1 MKTHKL
7 KLQLLLILT
16 TSAFLFNACEDEL
29 AKSPLDEF
37 DNATFWNS
45 KENIDL
51 ALAAVYR
58 GSIRANSW
66 GGGAN
71 DWWSGNGL
79 LYLELAS
86 DNAYH
91 GQGENLGWNRL
102 SNGTLTAGGIGIL
115 SMYWDNGYKRIAR
128 TNNFLENIDKAPLEP
143 EVLARY
149 NAEARFIRA
158 AQYFYF
164 SQYFGSVP
172 LVTKILTQ
180 EEANTVTKAT
190 HKELVDFVITELTA
204 SAQDLPRF
212 KDIPNNEIGRASK
225 QAALAFLGRI
235 QLAEGYFGDA
245 ANTYKTII
253 DFGDN
258 IIDPDYQSL
267 FIEANENSA
276 ENIFSIQFIPDLLAN
291 GFMQYNGP
299 RVIGGYSFINPLG
312 DLMEAYQFTDGT
324 EFSYTDPRYNPDN
337 IGENRD
343 PRLSYSI
350 YYNGSTIRDDIQYI
364 SHPDS
369 NSPDR
374 IMRLNSK
381 TGYSIRKYMDE
392 SITGNFYG
400 ANGANIPVIRYAEIL
415 LSYLEAKLEAGDGID
430 QGLLDQTINLVR
442 ARSSVNMPPITE
454 TNPALLRPILRNERR
469 VELALEGIR
478 YWDILRWG
486 VGSEELVG
494 DFYGHPYPDAETEI
508 RKKDASAPDDPY
520 SRWYVTTKNFREGVD
535 NYWPIPQSEVN
546 INPNLAN

>member
-1 MKTHKL
+1 MITL
-7 KLQLLLILT
+7 SLLLGM
-16 TSAFLFNACEDEL
+16 SSCEDDLE
-29 AKSPLDEF
+29 KSPLDEF
-37 DNATFWNS
+37 DNSTFWNS
-45 KENIDL
+45 KENVEM

-58 GSIRANSW
+58 GNIVANAW

-102 SNGTLTAGGIGIL
+102 SNGTLTADGIGIL
-115 SMYWDNGYKRIAR
+115 DMYWENGYERIAR
-128 TNNFLENIDKAPLEP
+128 TNNFLENVDQAPLEP
-143 EVLARY
+143 EELSRY

-158 AQYFYF
+158 CQYFYF

-172 LVTKILTQ
+172 LVTRTLSQ
-180 EEANTVTKAT
+180 EEANSVSKAS
-190 HKELVDFVITELTA
+190 HQELVSFVMEELMA
-204 SAQDLPRF
+204 AAEDLPRA
-212 KDIPNNEIGRASK
+212 KDIPASERGRASK

-235 QLAEGYFGDA
+235 QLAEGYFSEA
-245 ANTYKTII
+245 AATYKEII
-253 DFGDN
+253 DYGDHL
-258 IIDPDYQSL
+258 IDPDYQSL
-267 FIEANENSA
+267 FIEENENSA
-276 ENIFSIQFIPDLLAN
+276 ENIFSIQFIPNLLAN

-299 RVIGGYSFINPLG
+299 RVLGAYSFMNPLA
-312 DLMEAYQFTDGT
+312 DLMEAYQFTDGS
-324 EFSYTDPRYNPDN
+324 EFSYEDPRYNPDD
-337 IGENRD
+337 ISENRD
-343 PRLSYSI
+343 PRLGYTI
-350 YYNGSTIRDDIQYI
+350 YYNGAPIRDNIQYI

-392 SITGNFYG
+392 SITGDFYQ
-400 ANGANIPVIRYAEIL
+400 ANGGNIPVIRYAEVL
-415 LSYLEAKLEAGDGID
+415 LSYLEAKLEAGDAID
-430 QGLLDQTINLVR
+430 QALLDETINQIR
-442 ARSSVNMPPITE
+442 QRPSVDMPPITE
-454 TNPALLRPILRNERR
+454 TDPQLLRPILRNERR
-469 VELALEGIR
+469 VELAMEGLR

-486 VGSEELVG
+486 VGGEELVG

-508 RKKDASAPDDPY
+508 RKKDPSAPEDPY
-520 SRWYVTTKNFREGVD
+520 SRWYVTTKNFRVGVD

>member
-1 MKTHKL
+1 MKTYRL
-7 KLQLLLILT
+7 ISFLLYISLASSFI
-16 TSAFLFNACEDEL
+16 ACEDQLE
-29 AKSPLDEF
+29 KSPLDEF

-45 KENIDL
+45 KENVEL
-51 ALAAVYR
+51 ALSAVYR
-58 GSIRANSW
+58 GNIVANAW

-115 SMYWDNGYKRIAR
+115 SNYWDNGYRRVAR
-128 TNNFLENIDKAPLEP
+128 TNNFLENVDKAPLES
-143 EVLARY
+143 ENLNRFI
-149 NAEARFIRA
+149 AEARFIRA
-158 AQYFYF
+158 SQYFYF

-172 LVTKILTQ
+172 LVTKTLTQ
-180 EEANTVTKAT
+180 EEANNVSKAS
-190 HKELVDFVITELTA
+190 HQELVDFVIDELTVA
-204 SAQDLPRF
+204 IQDLPQF
-212 KDIPNNEIGRASK
+212 KDIPNSERGRASK

-235 QLAEGYFGDA
+235 QLAEGYFADA

-267 FIEANENSA
+267 FIESNENSA
-276 ENIFSIQFIPDLLAN
+276 ENIFSIQFIPQLLAN

-312 DLMEAYQFTDGT
+312 DLVESYQFTDGT
-324 EFSYTDPRYNPDN
+324 EFSYNDPRYNPED

-350 YYNGSTIRDDIQYI
+350 YYNGSTIRDGIQYI

-392 SITGNFYG
+392 SITGDYYG
-400 ANGANIPVIRYAEIL
+400 ANGADIPVIRYAEVL
-415 LSYLEAKLEAGDGID
+415 LSYLEAKLEAGDAID
-430 QGLLDQTINLVR
+430 QGLLDQTINQVR
-442 ARSSVNMPPITE
+442 GRSSVNMPPVTE
-454 TNPALLRPILRNERR
+454 TNSSLLRPILRNERR
-469 VELALEGIR
+469 VELALEGLR

-508 RKKDASAPDDPY
+508 RKKDASAPEDPF
-520 SRWYVTTKNFREGVD
+520 SRWYVTTKNFREGID
-535 NYWPIPQSEVN
+535 NYWPIPQGEVN
-546 INPNLAN
+546 INPNLAD

>member
-1 MKTHKL
+1 MKTHR
-7 KLQLLLILT
+7 LLSYIVLL
-16 TSAFLFNACEDEL
+16 SLALSFSSCEAEL
-29 AKSPLDEF
+29 EKSPLDEF
-37 DNATFWNS
+37 DNETFWSS
-45 KENIDL
+45 KDNVEM

-58 GSIRANSW
+58 GSIRTNSW
-66 GGGAN
+66 GGGAD

-102 SNGTLTAGGIGIL
+102 SNGTLTADGIGIL
-115 SMYWDNGYKRIAR
+115 DMYWDRGYKRVAR
-128 TNNFLENIDKAPLEP
+128 TNNFLENVDKAPLEP
-143 EVLARY
+143 EDLNRY
-149 NAEARFIRA
+149 IAEARFIRA
-158 AQYFYF
+158 TQYFYF

-172 LVTKILTQ
+172 LVTQTLTE

-190 HKELVDFVITELTA
+190 HQELVDFVINELTA
-204 SAQDLPRF
+204 AAEDLPQF
-212 KDIPNNEIGRASK
+212 AEIPASERGRASK

-235 QLAEGYFGDA
+235 QLAEGYFADA
-245 ANTYKTII
+245 AATYKEII
-253 DFGDN
+253 DYGEN
-258 IIDPDYQSL
+258 IIDPEYRTL

-324 EFSYTDPRYNPDN
+324 EFSYEDPRYNPDD
-337 IGENRD
+337 ISENRD
-343 PRLSYSI
+343 PRLKYSI
-350 YYNGSTIRDDIQYI
+350 YYNGAPIRDGVEYI

-369 NSPDR
+369 RSPDR

-392 SITGNFYG
+392 SITGNYYR
-400 ANGANIPVIRYAEIL
+400 ANGGDIPVIRYAEVL
-415 LSYLEAKLEAGDGID
+415 LSYLEAKLEAGDAID
-430 QGLLDQTINLVR
+430 QGLLDETINQVR
-442 ARSSVNMPPITE
+442 QRPSVDMPPITE
-454 TNPALLRPILRNERR
+454 TDPELLRPILRNERR
-469 VELALEGIR
+469 VELALEGLR
-478 YWDILRWG
+478 YWDILRWR
-486 VGSEELVG
+486 VGGEELVG

-508 RKKDASAPDDPY
+508 RKKDPSAPEDPY
-520 SRWYVTTKNFREGVD
+520 SRWYVTTKNFREPMD
-535 NYWPIPQSEVN
+535 YYWPIPQGEVN